1 MARGDRIDTVILGAY
16 EVDQGGSV
24 ANWSTADAKRGGIG
38 DAMDLLSGKGDLII
52 VMEHVDSKGR
62 PKLRRTCTYPL
73 TGKACVSY
81 VVTDLALLRWDGN
94 RFVLDAVAPGFTP
107 KEVVALTEMEIAVA
121 PNVGTME

>member
-1 MARGDRIDTVILGAY
+1 
-16 EVDQGGSV
+16 
-24 ANWSTADAKRGGIG
+24 
-38 DAMDLLSGKGDLII
+38 MDLLSGKGDLII

-62 PKLRRTCTYPL
+62 PKLRRACTYPP

-107 KEVVALTEMEIAVA
+107 KEVIALTEMDIAVA
-121 PNVGTME
+121 PNIRTMD